1 MDGTPPGKVAEV
13 FLEGIRAS
21 SFAGREI
28 PARQFVD
35 GFGFFPAAELC
46 YLSGPGGGGKT
57 TIALQ
62 LAAAVAMPI
71 AACPQT
77 HWLGA
82 PVGIRGPVLFVSC
95 EDDEFECQ
103 RRLEAAAAA
112 EAFNLHD
119 LRDLRIYDLSARQE
133 KALLV
138 SPQRNRLVKT
148 PMLSA
153 LEEQIALIRPALVI
167 IDNRAQAI
175 DCDEIDRSLA
185 TRASNVFSHLGKLYD
200 TTFVILSHPSLGGIA
215 NKTGSSGST
224 AWSNTGRSTVYM
236 RRPDDADDE
245 RNGGGIDDG
254 RRVLVSQKS
263 NYGPTGRRVNLQWD
277 CGVYRCTDQP
287 RRPDADIGQESKG
300 ERVFLKL
307 MAVFEKRQID
317 VSANANSPGSY
328 APNVF
333 FKDAREGLTKSA
345 LEAAMKSLID
355 KGIIEVVVIAK
366 GTTREKRLLKLTG
379 GGDAPKT

>member
-1 MDGTPPGKVAEV
+1 MDGTPLGKVAEV

-21 SFAGREI
+21 SFEGREI

-77 HWLGA
+77 RWLGA

-112 EAFNLHD
+112 DAFDLHD

-138 SPQRNRLVKT
+138 SPQRHRLVKT
-148 PMLSA
+148 PILNA

-185 TRASNVFSHLGKLYD
+185 TRASNIFSHLGKLYD
-200 TTFVILSHPSLGGIA
+200 TTFVILSHPSLGRHCKQNRFI
-215 NKTGSSGST
+215 
-224 AWSNTGRSTVYM
+224 RL
-236 RRPDDADDE
+236 
-245 RNGGGIDDG
+245 DG
-254 RRVLVSQKS
+254 VVE
-263 NYGPTGRRVNLQWD
+263 
-277 CGVYRCTDQP
+277 YRALHGLYAPP
-287 RRPDADIGQESKG
+287 RRRG
-300 ERVFLKL
+300 
-307 MAVFEKRQID
+307 
-317 VSANANSPGSY
+317 
-328 APNVF
+328 
-333 FKDAREGLTKSA
+333 
-345 LEAAMKSLID
+345 
-355 KGIIEVVVIAK
+355 
-366 GTTREKRLLKLTG
+366 
-379 GGDAPKT
+379 